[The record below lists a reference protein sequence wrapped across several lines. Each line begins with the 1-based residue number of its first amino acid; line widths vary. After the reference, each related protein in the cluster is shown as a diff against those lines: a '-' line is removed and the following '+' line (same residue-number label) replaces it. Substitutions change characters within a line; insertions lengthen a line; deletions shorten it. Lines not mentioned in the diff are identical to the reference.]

1 MNPFRSVGARLAA
14 ALAIVVAVALAV
26 VYVVLVP
33 ALQRRLETAKL
44 NQLDRSRRVVVHEY
58 SAVDPDFVTT
68 AQATANARVVVYQLL
83 SASPATL
90 TVLDDSLE
98 GRSAVDVA
106 DDPVALKS
114 AITLTVAKGFV
125 TRDDTPY
132 ADVAFPVSSTRIV
145 LLTASL
151 RDSLA
156 NVDVVRRRIIW
167 AGLIALA
174 AAVALGYG
182 AASLFARRIRR
193 LERAADRIAAGDFS
207 EPVVDVSRDELGE
220 LARAFE
226 RMRGRLA
233 QLEDARSAFIANASH
248 ELRTP
253 IFSLGGF
260 LELLRDEDLD
270 EPTRSEFLATMGE
283 QVERLTRLATDLL
296 DLSRLDAGRLRV
308 EREPVELSQIADEL
322 AAEFAPVA
330 HHESHPLEVA
340 IEARAVALADG
351 AWVERVGRLLLENAL
366 THTPPGTPVRL
377 AVRAPAELAVEDAGP
392 GIPSD
397 RHEQV
402 FERFTRLESAR
413 SAGSG
418 LGLAIARELAEL
430 MGGTIR
436 LESRPG
442 RTVFALVL
450 PAAPPTDGGPAKKH
464 VETTT
469 A

>member
-33 ALQRRLETAKL
+33 ALQRRLETSKL
-44 NQLDRSRRVVVHEY
+44 NQLDRSRRVVLREY
-58 SAVDPDFVTT
+58 NPVDPDFVTT
-68 AQATANARVVVYQLL
+68 AAATADARVVVYQLL

-90 TVLDDSLE
+90 QVLDDSLE

-106 DDPVALKS
+106 DDPVALRS
-114 AITLTVAKGFV
+114 AISLTVAKGFV
-125 TRDDTPY
+125 TRADTPY
-132 ADVAFPVSSTRIV
+132 ADVAFPVSPTRIV

-233 QLEDARSAFIANASH
+233 QLDDARSAFIANASH

-260 LELLRDEDLD
+260 LELIRHEDLD
-270 EPTRSEFLATMGE
+270 EPTRTEFLATMAE
-283 QVERLTRLATDLL
+283 QVERLTRLAGDLL
-296 DLSRLDAGRLRV
+296 DLSRLDAGRVRV
-308 EREPVELSQIADEL
+308 EREPVDLGQVAEEL

-330 HHESHPLEVA
+330 QRESHPLEVA
-340 IEARAVALADG
+340 IEAPAVALADG
-351 AWVERVGRLLLENAL
+351 GWVERIGRLLLENAL

-377 AVRAPAELAVEDAGP
+377 VVRPPAQLAVEDAGP
-392 GIPSD
+392 GIPAG
-397 RHEQV
+397 REEQV
-402 FERFTRLESAR
+402 FERFTRLETAR
-413 SAGSG
+413 SSGSG
-418 LGLAIARELAEL
+418 LGLAIARELAGL

-442 RTVFALVL
+442 LTVFALVL
-450 PAAPPTDGGPAKKH
+450 PAALAVDREPA
-464 VETTT
+464 T
-469 A
+469 ARSEV